1 MGDTI
6 TEYTIVPHGGHYDVF
21 VNGYFY
27 CSADTIQEAA
37 EEIRELRESEE

>member
-1 MGDTI
+1 MSDEYRIVKHGD
-6 TEYTIVPHGGHYDVF
+6 HYDVF

-37 EEIRELRESEE
+37 KEIEDLREHEE